1 MKKLLIA
8 ALALGLVIGCSSDDT
23 ADNAQSQAQDGDVPR
38 PAATGQPD
46 QEIEVQ
52 YEPTGIQF
60 TLAAD
65 RDTIAG
71 ISFRPVEQWV
81 ELPASGMRK
90 AQWMYGPLE
99 DEKDS
104 AVCVVYYFGPTSGG
118 GVQANL
124 DRWINQMSLH
134 DGRNPKEAAIQ
145 YTLDIDGMTAHVLS
159 LYGTY
164 NESMSPMQ
172 TGNAVAHEN
181 YRMVAVIFEGPQGS
195 VFFKLT
201 GPDYTARAMIEGFMP
216 MMNDVKQVG

>member
-1 MKKLLIA
+1 MKYLVTLL
-8 ALALGLVIGCSSDDT
+8 LLLGFVVGCSSDQNGND
-23 ADNAQSQAQDGDVPR
+23 AQTEQTGEVPR
-38 PAATGQPD
+38 PAATDQPD
-46 QEIEVQ
+46 LSIDVQ
-52 YEPTGIQF
+52 YEPTGIEF
-60 TLAAD
+60 SLAQQ

-71 ISFRPVEQWV
+71 ISFRPVEQWS

-90 AQWMYGPLE
+90 AQWYYGPLQ

-104 AVCVVYYFGPTSGG
+104 AVCVVYYFGPASGG

-124 DRWINQMSLH
+124 DRWINQMSMP
-134 DGRNPKEAAIQ
+134 DGRDPKSAAIQ
-145 YTLDIDGMTAHVLS
+145 YQLEVDGMTAHVLS

-164 NESMSPMQ
+164 NESMSMM
-172 TGNAVAHEN
+172 GGGESVAHEN

-216 MMNDVKQVG
+216 MVKDVKKVG